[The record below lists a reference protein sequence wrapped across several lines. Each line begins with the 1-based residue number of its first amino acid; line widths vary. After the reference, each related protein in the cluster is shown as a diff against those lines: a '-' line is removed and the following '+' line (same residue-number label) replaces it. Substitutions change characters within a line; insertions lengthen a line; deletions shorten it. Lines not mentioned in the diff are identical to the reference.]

1 MNFKKDT
8 QIAVIGLGYVGLPL
22 ALAFSRLYKT
32 IGYDVNPMRI
42 NNLEQGAD
50 ETLEV
55 SSEDLASADLLSFT
69 SELDGLNDSDIY
81 VITVPTPIDNY
92 NRPDLNPLISASKAV
107 GSVLTKGNI
116 VIYESTVYPGATE
129 EICVPELEK
138 QSGLKAIKD
147 FSYGYSPERINPGD
161 KINRLE
167 SIIKLTSGSC
177 PKARKEID
185 YLYQSIVPAGTHS
198 CESVRVAEA
207 AKVIENTQRDINIAL
222 MNELTVLFDKLD
234 LDVND
239 VLDAAS
245 TKWNFLDFRPGLVG
259 GHCIGVDPYYLT
271 HKSQEI
277 GFHPEIILAGRRI
290 NDSMASYVT
299 SKFIGQ
305 LLQRKIDLTVGKV
318 LLLGFTFKENCPDIR
333 NTKVNDIVFEL
344 EKLNISYD
352 VYDPFVDPQ
361 EAHNL
366 YGLEMCSE
374 LKESHYDGVIVAV
387 CHEGFKDMGVAGVRR
402 LLKPHGIIYDLKAVF
417 DKNEVDFRI

>member
-69 SELDGLNDSDIY
+69 SELDGLDDSDIY

-147 FSYGYSPERINPGD
+147 FYAN
-161 KINRLE
+161 
-167 SIIKLTSGSC
+167 
-177 PKARKEID
+177 
-185 YLYQSIVPAGTHS
+185 
-198 CESVRVAEA
+198 
-207 AKVIENTQRDINIAL
+207 
-222 MNELTVLFDKLD
+222 
-234 LDVND
+234 
-239 VLDAAS
+239 
-245 TKWNFLDFRPGLVG
+245 
-259 GHCIGVDPYYLT
+259 
-271 HKSQEI
+271 
-277 GFHPEIILAGRRI
+277 
-290 NDSMASYVT
+290 
-299 SKFIGQ
+299 
-305 LLQRKIDLTVGKV
+305 
-318 LLLGFTFKENCPDIR
+318 
-333 NTKVNDIVFEL
+333 
-344 EKLNISYD
+344 
-352 VYDPFVDPQ
+352 
-361 EAHNL
+361 
-366 YGLEMCSE
+366 
-374 LKESHYDGVIVAV
+374 
-387 CHEGFKDMGVAGVRR
+387 
-402 LLKPHGIIYDLKAVF
+402 
-417 DKNEVDFRI
+417 